1 MICQFCFGTGKAFN
15 PMETVATMTDPIRNK
30 IVGFSDSHD
39 RLWKIEVADATEAI
53 TDYNW
58 EITGHTPGLQE
69 LPEIGQHI
77 HYGGNAYYVIPE
89 LQKRGFVVT
98 EVEDRKCADD

>member
-1 MICQFCFGTGKAFN
+1 MS
-15 PMETVATMTDPIRNK
+15 DPIRER
-30 IVGFSDSHD
+30 IVGVSSHHD
-39 RLWKIEVADATEAI
+39 RLWKIEVADSEEAI

-58 EITGHTPGLQE
+58 EITGYTPGLQE

-77 HYGGNAYYVIPE
+77 HYGGNAYYVLPE

-98 EVEDRKCADD
+98 ACEDRR